1 MKVLFV
7 FIFTIFSLNGFC
19 EITDYQNGNGTIIQ
33 KENEGKYVIVMRKH
47 EQKIKISEGTSNDY
61 LIVYDKININK
72 NNELFKLKTGDI
84 IDITILLSRD
94 NIETKKSE
102 TWLKITNE
110 KKQSGWIFIGSANP
124 YKNDQWSL
132 LKSIETSNKKWTIRK
147 LIQSIAVNEVINVR
161 DKPGI
166 KDTNILFK
174 LIPPKG
180 NPQINLQTN
189 AITEQEDTIDGIT
202 DYWANITD
210 EKGRTGW
217 IFAGYATAERGGS
230 KYLSPKNIISDYLE
244 NY

>member
-1 MKVLFV
+1 MKVLIV

-19 EITDYQNGNGTIIQ
+19 DTTDYQNGNGTIIQ
-33 KENEGKYVIVMRKH
+33 KENEGKYVIVIRKH
-47 EQKIKISEGTSNDY
+47 EQKVKISEETSNDY
-61 LIVYDKININK
+61 LIVYDKTNIDK
-72 NNELFKLKTGDI
+72 NNELFKLKAGDI

-110 KKQSGWIFIGSANP
+110 KKKSGWIFIGSANP

-166 KDTNILFK
+166 TDTDVLFK
-174 LIPPKG
+174 LIPPQG
-180 NPQINLQTN
+180 
-189 AITEQEDTIDGIT
+189 
-202 DYWANITD
+202 
-210 EKGRTGW
+210 
-217 IFAGYATAERGGS
+217 
-230 KYLSPKNIISDYLE
+230 
-244 NY
+244 